1 MSLIIAIYVPTGV
14 VLSGDSRTTGTR
26 SQQVPNPQKPAVAIT
41 VQTSIVFSDS
51 AEKLFLLFGCYGVGT
66 FGDAL
71 IRNMPIAHYMQE
83 FEAQTTNNPPTS
95 TMALATALLQYFRGL
110 QPISKVSLI
119 VVGYDGNDP
128 WVIIVDVFNNTIERG
143 NFNPQTNQ
151 LDYGILRGGEID
163 IVNRLLSQPQFLPPF
178 KVMNLQDAVDY
189 SRHLIRSTIDQMRF
203 EPRFATVGGPV
214 DTLVVTRTDARFLS
228 HKDLICT

>member
-26 SQQVPNPQKPAVAIT
+26 SQQVPNPQKPAVSIT

-71 IRNMPIAHYMQE
+71 IRNMPIAHYTQE

-110 QPISKVSLI
+110 QPIPNVSLL

-128 WVIIVDVFNNTIERG
+128 WVIIVDVFNNTIERR

-151 LDYGILRGGEID
+151 LDYGILREGEID
-163 IVNRLLSQPQFLPPF
+163 IVDRLLSQPQFLPPF

-214 DTLVVTRTDARFLS
+214 DTLVVTRTGARFLS
-228 HKDLICT
+228 RKDLICT

>member
-26 SQQVPNPQKPAVAIT
+26 SQQVPNPQKPAVSIT

-71 IRNMPIAHYMQE
+71 IRNMPIAHYTQE

-110 QPISKVSLI
+110 QPIPNVSLL

-151 LDYGILRGGEID
+151 QDYGILRKGEID
-163 IVNRLLSQPQFLPPF
+163 IVDRLLSQPQFLPPF

-214 DTLVVTRTDARFLS
+214 DTLVVTRTGARFLS
-228 HKDLICT
+228 RKDLICT

>member
-71 IRNMPIAHYMQE
+71 IRNMPIAHYTQE

-110 QPISKVSLI
+110 QPIPNVSLL

-128 WVIIVDVFNNTIERG
+128 WVIIVDVFNNTIERR

-151 LDYGILRGGEID
+151 LDYGILREGEID
-163 IVNRLLSQPQFLPPF
+163 IVDRLLSQPQFLPPF

-214 DTLVVTRTDARFLS
+214 DTLVVTRTGARFLS
-228 HKDLICT
+228 RKDLICT